1 MVRTI
6 AKDLAAN
13 VIIVNGVAPGPTAT
27 DLFLQGKSEVL
38 LEKIK
43 QSSPFR
49 RRGQPEDI
57 ANVGVLLF
65 GKDSA
70 WAAR

>member
-27 DLFLQGKSEVL
+27 DLLQGKSEVL
-38 LEKIK
+38 LDKIK
-43 QSSPFR
+43 
-49 RRGQPEDI
+49 
-57 ANVGVLLF
+57 
-65 GKDSA
+65 
-70 WAAR
+70 